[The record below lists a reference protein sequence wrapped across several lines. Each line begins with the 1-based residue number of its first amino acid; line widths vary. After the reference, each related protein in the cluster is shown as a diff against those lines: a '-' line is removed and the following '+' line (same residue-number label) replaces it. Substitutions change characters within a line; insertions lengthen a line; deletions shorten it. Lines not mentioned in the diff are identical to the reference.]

1 MPVAH
6 RTAES
11 GPQDALRR
19 RLRGDDWELADF
31 EACELSDPYE
41 CVVNDLRLL
50 AEDMDKEPRHMGGLV
65 RYDTAYALAGFK
77 YLTFKE
83 DDDD

>member
-1 MPVAH
+1 MP
-6 RTAES
+6 
-11 GPQDALRR
+11 
-19 RLRGDDWELADF
+19 
-31 EACELSDPYE
+31 DPCE

-65 RYDTAYALAGFK
+65 RYDTAYALAGLK

-83 DDDD
+83 DDGQLPRRQASRLGRERGSRDSPLREVIAGAPSIMGG